1 MQPGPWLQPARS
13 YSPYKTRQTC
23 QRDEATGQPRQTN
36 QQTNSGTN
44 QPPNAT
50 GGRKSLWRMCVCV
63 CDVGAGGPLQS
74 LVTLVSWHPAQP
86 TKPTSRREEQTKNT
100 RQEQNQQPQQE
111 AKKGAT
117 NNTPKHTQAAK
128 RAEKAKE
135 RTGTRGKTAGGGQQ
149 QQDKEGAQ
157 EGSKDRREEAAQ
169 AKEKDA
175 CSSSGVLRGVLD
187 HPRANTSVQKDFF
200 PLQRL
205 HGFRQVVTHVQPQQ
219 KDEL

>member
-1 MQPGPWLQPARS
+1 MPEGRGNRTA
-13 YSPYKTRQTC
+13 KTNKSTNEF
-23 QRDEATGQPRQTN
+23 RDKPT
-36 QQTNSGTN
+36 SKCD
-44 QPPNAT
+44 
-50 GGRKSLWRMCVCV
+50 GREEVTVADVCV

-187 HPRANTSVQKDFF
+187 HPRANTCAEGFF
-200 PLQRL
+200 SLQRL